1 MASKFD
7 TLTDLLETP
16 MGKLLTEVEF
26 PKPLRRGDVLE
37 VEIVKI
43 DPEGFL
49 VDSGHKSDALVP
61 LRETRSMTND
71 EVSEIKIGDKLD
83 VYVVRPD
90 SGDQLPLLSFDR
102 ARAEHGWITLKKES
116 ELGNVV
122 TGVIKNF
129 NKGGA
134 VIEVEGV
141 QGFVPVSQLLTPF
154 QMDTTDSSS
163 SGTNNDESRIGQ
175 SINMKVMTLDRNQK
189 TLILSERQSIQEKQK
204 LDLDKLLQE
213 MKEGDIRDGKVTGI
227 SNFGAFVDCGG
238 VTGLIHISE
247 MSWDQ
252 VDSPG
257 SILKAGQDVRVFVLK
272 VDLETKKVAFSLRR
286 LEAEPWST
294 VGDKYAVDQIV
305 NGVVTKLAD
314 YGAFVRID
322 RSIYGLLHISEIT
335 EETIQHP
342 KEILSENQ
350 ELELKII
357 SLEPE
362 KRRLGL
368 SLKQI
373 NQENSGNM
381 VEPNEDVQDNKASDE
396 IVSST
401 EVEKEDDADSNTDE
415 AISSDLTDDS
425 NTEESVSE
433 DTSEVEKEDEADS
446 NTDEAISSD
455 LTDDSN
461 TEESVDE
468 DTGEE
473 TEENKDSI

>member
-1 MASKFD
+1 LASKFE
-7 TLTDLLETP
+7 TLTDLSETP
-16 MGKLLTEVEF
+16 MGKLLTETEF

-43 DPEGFL
+43 DQEGYL

-61 LRETRSMTND
+61 MRETRSMTD
-71 EVSEIKIGDKLD
+71 EELADIKVGDKLD
-83 VYVVRPD
+83 VFVVRPD

-122 TGVIKNF
+122 SGVIKSF

-154 QMDTTDSSS
+154 QMDTTDSSNI
-163 SGTNNDESRIGQ
+163 NNDESRIGQ
-175 SINMKVMTLDRNQK
+175 SINMKIMTLDRNQK

-204 LDLDKLLQE
+204 LDLDKLLEE

-257 SILKAGQDVRVFVLK
+257 SILKAGQDVKVYVLK

-294 VGDKYAVDQIV
+294 VADKYSVDQIV

-335 EETIQHP
+335 DETIQHP
-342 KEILSENQ
+342 REVLSENQ

-373 NQENSGNM
+373 NQENSENM
-381 VEPNEDVQDNKASDE
+381 VEPNEDVQDNEENDEVVSSAVIEVDADGNVDE
-396 IVSST
+396 IVSSDMN
-401 EVEKEDDADSNTDE
+401 ENQNDQES
-415 AISSDLTDDS
+415 L
-425 NTEESVSE
+425 EEE
-433 DTSEVEKEDEADS
+433 
-446 NTDEAISSD
+446 
-455 LTDDSN
+455 
-461 TEESVDE
+461 
-468 DTGEE
+468 TGEE
-473 TEENKDSI
+473 TEENDDSI

>member
-1 MASKFD
+1 MASKFE
-7 TLTDLLETP
+7 TLTDLAETP

-61 LRETRSMTND
+61 LRETRSMTTD
-71 EVSEIKIGDKLD
+71 EVAEIKVGDKLD
-83 VYVVRPD
+83 VFVVRPD

-122 TGVIKNF
+122 SGVIKSF

-134 VIEVEGV
+134 VVEVEGV

-154 QMDTTDSSS
+154 QMDTTESSS
-163 SGTNNDESRIGQ
+163 VNNDESRIGQ
-175 SINMKVMTLDRNQK
+175 SINMKIMTLDRNQK

-204 LDLDKLLQE
+204 LDLDKLLEE

-257 SILKAGQDVRVFVLK
+257 AILKAGQDVKVYVLK

-373 NQENSGNM
+373 NQENSENM
-381 VEPNEDVQDNKASDE
+381 VEPNEDVQDNEVSDE

-401 EVEKEDDADSNTDE
+401 ELEVDADSNVDE
-415 AISSDLTDDS
+415 VISSDLTEDS
-425 NTEESVSE
+425 KN
-433 DTSEVEKEDEADS
+433 
-446 NTDEAISSD
+446 
-455 LTDDSN
+455 
-461 TEESVDE
+461 EESVDE
-468 DTGEE
+468 ETGEE
-473 TEENKDSI
+473 TEENEDSI

>member
-1 MASKFD
+1 MASKFE
-7 TLTDLLETP
+7 TLTDLAETP

-61 LRETRSMTND
+61 LRETRSMTTD
-71 EVSEIKIGDKLD
+71 EVAEIKVGDKLD
-83 VYVVRPD
+83 VFVVRPD
-90 SGDQLPLLSFDR
+90 SGDQLPMLSFDR

-122 TGVIKNF
+122 SGVIKSF

-134 VIEVEGV
+134 VVEVEGV

-154 QMDTTDSSS
+154 QMDTTESSS
-163 SGTNNDESRIGQ
+163 VNNDESRIGQ
-175 SINMKVMTLDRNQK
+175 SINMKIMTLDRNQK

-204 LDLDKLLQE
+204 LDLDKLLEE

-257 SILKAGQDVRVFVLK
+257 AILKAGQDVKVYVLK

-373 NQENSGNM
+373 NQENSENM
-381 VEPNEDVQDNKASDE
+381 VEPNEDVQDNEVSDE

-401 EVEKEDDADSNTDE
+401 ELEVDADSNVDE
-415 AISSDLTDDS
+415 VISSDLTEDS
-425 NTEESVSE
+425 N
-433 DTSEVEKEDEADS
+433 
-446 NTDEAISSD
+446 N
-455 LTDDSN
+455 
-461 TEESVDE
+461 EESVDE
-468 DTGEE
+468 ETGEE
-473 TEENKDSI
+473 TEENEDSI

>member
-257 SILKAGQDVRVFVLK
+257 SILKAG
-272 VDLETKKVAFSLRR
+272 
-286 LEAEPWST
+286 
-294 VGDKYAVDQIV
+294 
-305 NGVVTKLAD
+305 
-314 YGAFVRID
+314 
-322 RSIYGLLHISEIT
+322 
-335 EETIQHP
+335 
-342 KEILSENQ
+342 
-350 ELELKII
+350 
-357 SLEPE
+357 
-362 KRRLGL
+362 
-368 SLKQI
+368 
-373 NQENSGNM
+373 
-381 VEPNEDVQDNKASDE
+381 
-396 IVSST
+396 
-401 EVEKEDDADSNTDE
+401 
-415 AISSDLTDDS
+415 
-425 NTEESVSE
+425 
-433 DTSEVEKEDEADS
+433 
-446 NTDEAISSD
+446 
-455 LTDDSN
+455 
-461 TEESVDE
+461 
-468 DTGEE
+468 
-473 TEENKDSI
+473 

>member
-1 MASKFD
+1 MASKFE
-7 TLTDLLETP
+7 TLTDLSETP
-16 MGKLLTEVEF
+16 MGKLLTETEF

-43 DPEGFL
+43 DQEGYL

-61 LRETRSMTND
+61 MRETRSMTD
-71 EVSEIKIGDKLD
+71 EELADIKVGDKLD
-83 VYVVRPD
+83 VFVVRPD

-122 TGVIKNF
+122 SGVIKSF

-154 QMDTTDSSS
+154 QMDTTDSSNI
-163 SGTNNDESRIGQ
+163 NNDESRIGQ
-175 SINMKVMTLDRNQK
+175 SINMKIMTLDRNQK

-204 LDLDKLLQE
+204 LDLDKLLEE

-257 SILKAGQDVRVFVLK
+257 SILKAGQDVKVYVLK

-294 VGDKYAVDQIV
+294 VADKYSVDQIV

-335 EETIQHP
+335 DETIQHP
-342 KEILSENQ
+342 REVLSENQ

-373 NQENSGNM
+373 NQENSENM
-381 VEPNEDVQDNKASDE
+381 VEPNEDVQDNEENDEVVSSAVIEVDADGNVDE
-396 IVSST
+396 IVSSDMN
-401 EVEKEDDADSNTDE
+401 ENQNDQES
-415 AISSDLTDDS
+415 L
-425 NTEESVSE
+425 EEE
-433 DTSEVEKEDEADS
+433 
-446 NTDEAISSD
+446 
-455 LTDDSN
+455 
-461 TEESVDE
+461 
-468 DTGEE
+468 TGEE
-473 TEENKDSI
+473 TEENDDSI

>member
-116 ELGNVV
+116 DLGNVV
-122 TGVIKNF
+122 TGVIKSF

-373 NQENSGNM
+373 NQENSRNM
-381 VEPNEDVQDNKASDE
+381 VEPNEDVQDNKGSDE
-396 IVSST
+396 ILSST
-401 EVEKEDDADSNTDE
+401 
-415 AISSDLTDDS
+415 
-425 NTEESVSE
+425 
-433 DTSEVEKEDEADS
+433 EVEKEDEADS

>member
-1 MASKFD
+1 M
-7 TLTDLLETP
+7 
-16 MGKLLTEVEF
+16 
-26 PKPLRRGDVLE
+26 RRGDVLE

-61 LRETRSMTND
+61 LRETRSMTTD
-71 EVSEIKIGDKLD
+71 EVAEIKVGDKLD
-83 VYVVRPD
+83 VFVVRPD

-122 TGVIKNF
+122 SGVIKSF

-134 VIEVEGV
+134 VVEVEGV

-154 QMDTTDSSS
+154 QMDTTESSS
-163 SGTNNDESRIGQ
+163 VNNDESRIGQ
-175 SINMKVMTLDRNQK
+175 SINMKIMTLDRNQK

-204 LDLDKLLQE
+204 LDLDKLLEE

-257 SILKAGQDVRVFVLK
+257 AILKAGQDVKVYVLK

-373 NQENSGNM
+373 NQENSENM
-381 VEPNEDVQDNKASDE
+381 VEPNEDVQDNEVSDE

-401 EVEKEDDADSNTDE
+401 ELEVDADSNVDE
-415 AISSDLTDDS
+415 VISSDLTEDS
-425 NTEESVSE
+425 N
-433 DTSEVEKEDEADS
+433 
-446 NTDEAISSD
+446 N
-455 LTDDSN
+455 
-461 TEESVDE
+461 EESVDE
-468 DTGEE
+468 ETGEE
-473 TEENKDSI
+473 TEENEDSI

>member
-1 MASKFD
+1 MASKFE
-7 TLTDLLETP
+7 TLTDLAETP

-61 LRETRSMTND
+61 LRETRSMTTD
-71 EVSEIKIGDKLD
+71 ELAEIKVGDKFD
-83 VYVVRPD
+83 VFVVRPD

-122 TGVIKNF
+122 SGVIKSF

-134 VIEVEGV
+134 VVEVEGV

-154 QMDTTDSSS
+154 QMDTTES
-163 SGTNNDESRIGQ
+163 SGVNNDESRIGQ
-175 SINMKVMTLDRNQK
+175 SINMKIMTLDRNQK

-204 LDLDKLLQE
+204 LDLDKLLEE

-257 SILKAGQDVRVFVLK
+257 AILKAGQDVKVYVLK

-373 NQENSGNM
+373 NQENSENM
-381 VEPNEDVQDNKASDE
+381 VEPNEDVQDNEVSDE

-401 EVEKEDDADSNTDE
+401 ELEVDADSNVDE
-415 AISSDLTDDS
+415 VISSDLTEDS
-425 NTEESVSE
+425 N
-433 DTSEVEKEDEADS
+433 
-446 NTDEAISSD
+446 N
-455 LTDDSN
+455 
-461 TEESVDE
+461 EESVDE
-468 DTGEE
+468 ETGEE
-473 TEENKDSI
+473 TEENEDSI

>member
-1 MASKFD
+1 MASKFE
-7 TLTDLLETP
+7 TLTDLAETP

-61 LRETRSMTND
+61 LRETRSMTTD
-71 EVSEIKIGDKLD
+71 EVAEIKVGDKLD
-83 VYVVRPD
+83 VFVVRPD
-90 SGDQLPLLSFDR
+90 SGDQLPSLSFDR

-122 TGVIKNF
+122 SGVIKSF

-134 VIEVEGV
+134 VVEVEGV

-154 QMDTTDSSS
+154 QMDTTES
-163 SGTNNDESRIGQ
+163 SGVNNDESRIGQ
-175 SINMKVMTLDRNQK
+175 SINMKIMTLDRNQK

-204 LDLDKLLQE
+204 LDLDKLLEE

-257 SILKAGQDVRVFVLK
+257 AILKAGQDVKVYVLK

-373 NQENSGNM
+373 NQENSENM
-381 VEPNEDVQDNKASDE
+381 VEPNEDVQDNEVSDE

-401 EVEKEDDADSNTDE
+401 ELEVDADSNVDE
-415 AISSDLTDDS
+415 VISSDLTEDS
-425 NTEESVSE
+425 N
-433 DTSEVEKEDEADS
+433 
-446 NTDEAISSD
+446 N
-455 LTDDSN
+455 
-461 TEESVDE
+461 EESVDE
-468 DTGEE
+468 ETGEE
-473 TEENKDSI
+473 TEENEDSI

>member
-1 MASKFD
+1 LASKFD

-425 NTEESVSE
+425 NTEESV
-433 DTSEVEKEDEADS
+433 
-446 NTDEAISSD
+446 
-455 LTDDSN
+455 
-461 TEESVDE
+461 DE

>member
-1 MASKFD
+1 MASKFE
-7 TLTDLLETP
+7 TLTDLAETP

-61 LRETRSMTND
+61 LRETRSMTTD
-71 EVSEIKIGDKLD
+71 EVAEIKVGDKLD
-83 VYVVRPD
+83 VFVVRPD

-122 TGVIKNF
+122 SGVIKSF

-134 VIEVEGV
+134 VVEVEGV

-154 QMDTTDSSS
+154 QMDTTESSS
-163 SGTNNDESRIGQ
+163 VNNDESRIGQ
-175 SINMKVMTLDRNQK
+175 AINMKIMTLDRNQK

-204 LDLDKLLQE
+204 LDLDKLLEE

-257 SILKAGQDVRVFVLK
+257 AILKAGQDVKVYVLK

-373 NQENSGNM
+373 NQENSENM
-381 VEPNEDVQDNKASDE
+381 VEPNEDVQDNEVSDE

-401 EVEKEDDADSNTDE
+401 ELEVDADSNVDE
-415 AISSDLTDDS
+415 VISSDLTEDS
-425 NTEESVSE
+425 N
-433 DTSEVEKEDEADS
+433 
-446 NTDEAISSD
+446 N
-455 LTDDSN
+455 
-461 TEESVDE
+461 EESVDE
-468 DTGEE
+468 ETGEE
-473 TEENKDSI
+473 TEENEDSI

>member
-1 MASKFD
+1 MASKFE
-7 TLTDLLETP
+7 TLTDLAETP

-61 LRETRSMTND
+61 LRETRSMTSD
-71 EVSEIKIGDKLD
+71 EVAEIKVGDKLD
-83 VYVVRPD
+83 VFVVRPD

-122 TGVIKNF
+122 SGVIKSF

-134 VIEVEGV
+134 VVEVEGV

-154 QMDTTDSSS
+154 QMDTTES
-163 SGTNNDESRIGQ
+163 SGVNNDESRIGQ
-175 SINMKVMTLDRNQK
+175 SINMKIMTLDRNQK

-204 LDLDKLLQE
+204 LDLDKLLEE

-257 SILKAGQDVRVFVLK
+257 AILKAGQDVKVYVLK

-373 NQENSGNM
+373 NQENSENM
-381 VEPNEDVQDNKASDE
+381 VEPNEDVQDNEVSDE

-401 EVEKEDDADSNTDE
+401 ELEVDADSNVDE
-415 AISSDLTDDS
+415 VISSDLTEDS
-425 NTEESVSE
+425 N
-433 DTSEVEKEDEADS
+433 
-446 NTDEAISSD
+446 N
-455 LTDDSN
+455 
-461 TEESVDE
+461 EESVDE
-468 DTGEE
+468 ETGEE
-473 TEENKDSI
+473 TEENEDSI

>member
-1 MASKFD
+1 MASKFE
-7 TLTDLLETP
+7 TLTDLSETP
-16 MGKLLTEVEF
+16 MGKLLTETEF
-26 PKPLRRGDVLE
+26 PTPLRRGDVLE

-43 DPEGFL
+43 DQEGYL

-61 LRETRSMTND
+61 MRETRSMTD
-71 EVSEIKIGDKLD
+71 EELADIKVGDKLD
-83 VYVVRPD
+83 VFVVKPD

-122 TGVIKNF
+122 SGVIKSF

-154 QMDTTDSSS
+154 QMDTTDSSNI
-163 SGTNNDESRIGQ
+163 NNDESRIGQ
-175 SINMKVMTLDRNQK
+175 SINMKIMTLDRNQK

-204 LDLDKLLQE
+204 LDLDKLLEE

-257 SILKAGQDVRVFVLK
+257 SILKAGQDVKVYVLK

-294 VGDKYAVDQIV
+294 VADKYSVDQIV

-335 EETIQHP
+335 DETIQHP
-342 KEILSENQ
+342 REVLSENQ

-373 NQENSGNM
+373 NQENSENM
-381 VEPNEDVQDNKASDE
+381 VEPNEDVQDNEENDEFVSSAVIEVDADGNVDE
-396 IVSST
+396 IVSSDMIENQNDQESLEEET
-401 EVEKEDDADSNTDE
+401 E
-415 AISSDLTDDS
+415 
-425 NTEESVSE
+425 
-433 DTSEVEKEDEADS
+433 
-446 NTDEAISSD
+446 
-455 LTDDSN
+455 
-461 TEESVDE
+461 
-468 DTGEE
+468 EE
-473 TEENKDSI
+473 TEENDDSI

>member
-1 MASKFD
+1 MASKFE
-7 TLTDLLETP
+7 TLTDLAETP

-61 LRETRSMTND
+61 LRETRSMTID
-71 EVSEIKIGDKLD
+71 EVAEIKVGDKLD
-83 VYVVRPD
+83 VFVVRPD

-122 TGVIKNF
+122 SGVIKSF

-134 VIEVEGV
+134 VVEVEGV

-154 QMDTTDSSS
+154 QMDTTES
-163 SGTNNDESRIGQ
+163 SGVNNDESRIGQ
-175 SINMKVMTLDRNQK
+175 SINMKIMTLDRNQK

-204 LDLDKLLQE
+204 LDLDKLLEE

-257 SILKAGQDVRVFVLK
+257 AILKAGQDVKVYVLK

-373 NQENSGNM
+373 NQENSENM
-381 VEPNEDVQDNKASDE
+381 VEPNEDVQDNEVSDE

-401 EVEKEDDADSNTDE
+401 ELEVDADSNVDE
-415 AISSDLTDDS
+415 VISSDLTEDS
-425 NTEESVSE
+425 N
-433 DTSEVEKEDEADS
+433 
-446 NTDEAISSD
+446 N
-455 LTDDSN
+455 
-461 TEESVDE
+461 EESVDE
-468 DTGEE
+468 ETGEE
-473 TEENKDSI
+473 TEENEDSI

>member
-1 MASKFD
+1 MASKFE
-7 TLTDLLETP
+7 TLTDLAETP

-61 LRETRSMTND
+61 LRETRSMTTD
-71 EVSEIKIGDKLD
+71 EVAEIKVGDKLD
-83 VYVVRPD
+83 VFVVRPD

-122 TGVIKNF
+122 SGVIKSF

-134 VIEVEGV
+134 VVEVEGV

-154 QMDTTDSSS
+154 QMDTTESSS
-163 SGTNNDESRIGQ
+163 VNNDESRIGQ
-175 SINMKVMTLDRNQK
+175 SINMKIMTLDRNQK

-204 LDLDKLLQE
+204 LDLDKLLEE

-257 SILKAGQDVRVFVLK
+257 AILKAGQDVKVYVLK

-373 NQENSGNM
+373 NQENSENM
-381 VEPNEDVQDNKASDE
+381 VEPNEDVQDNEESDE

-401 EVEKEDDADSNTDE
+401 ELEVDADSNVDE
-415 AISSDLTDDS
+415 VISSDLTEDS
-425 NTEESVSE
+425 N
-433 DTSEVEKEDEADS
+433 
-446 NTDEAISSD
+446 N
-455 LTDDSN
+455 
-461 TEESVDE
+461 EESVDE
-468 DTGEE
+468 ETGEE
-473 TEENKDSI
+473 TEENEDSI

>member
-1 MASKFD
+1 MASKFE
-7 TLTDLLETP
+7 TLTDLAETP
-16 MGKLLTEVEF
+16 MGKLLTDVEF

-61 LRETRSMTND
+61 LRETRSMTTD
-71 EVSEIKIGDKLD
+71 EVAEIKVGDKLD
-83 VYVVRPD
+83 VFVVRPD

-122 TGVIKNF
+122 SGVIKSF

-134 VIEVEGV
+134 VVEVEGV

-154 QMDTTDSSS
+154 QMDTTESSS
-163 SGTNNDESRIGQ
+163 VNNDESRIGQ
-175 SINMKVMTLDRNQK
+175 SINMKIMTLDRNQK

-204 LDLDKLLQE
+204 LDLDKLLEE

-257 SILKAGQDVRVFVLK
+257 AILKAGQDVKVYVLK

-373 NQENSGNM
+373 NQENSENM
-381 VEPNEDVQDNKASDE
+381 VEPNEDVQDNEVSDE

-401 EVEKEDDADSNTDE
+401 ELEVDADSNVDE
-415 AISSDLTDDS
+415 VISSDLTEDS
-425 NTEESVSE
+425 N
-433 DTSEVEKEDEADS
+433 
-446 NTDEAISSD
+446 N
-455 LTDDSN
+455 
-461 TEESVDE
+461 EESVDE
-468 DTGEE
+468 ETGEE
-473 TEENKDSI
+473 TEENEDSI

>member
-122 TGVIKNF
+122 TGVIKSF

-373 NQENSGNM
+373 NQENSQNM
-381 VEPNEDVQDNKASDE
+381 VEPNEDVQDNKGSDE
-396 IVSST
+396 ILSST
-401 EVEKEDDADSNTDE
+401 EVEKEDEADSNTDE

-425 NTEESVSE
+425 NIEESVSE

>member
-1 MASKFD
+1 MASKFE
-7 TLTDLLETP
+7 TLTDLSETP
-16 MGKLLTEVEF
+16 MGKLLTETEF

-43 DPEGFL
+43 DQEGYL

-61 LRETRSMTND
+61 MRETRSMTD
-71 EVSEIKIGDKLD
+71 EELADIKVGDKLD
-83 VYVVRPD
+83 VFVVRPD

-122 TGVIKNF
+122 SGVIKSF

-154 QMDTTDSSS
+154 QMDTTDSSNI
-163 SGTNNDESRIGQ
+163 NNDESRIGQ
-175 SINMKVMTLDRNQK
+175 SINMKIMTLDRNQK

-204 LDLDKLLQE
+204 LDLDKLLEE

-247 MSWDQ
+247 MSWDK

-257 SILKAGQDVRVFVLK
+257 SILKAGQDVKVYVLK

-294 VGDKYAVDQIV
+294 VADKYSVDQIV

-335 EETIQHP
+335 DETIQHP
-342 KEILSENQ
+342 REVLSENQ

-373 NQENSGNM
+373 NQENSENM
-381 VEPNEDVQDNKASDE
+381 VEPNEDVQDNEENDEVVSSAVIEVDADGNVDE
-396 IVSST
+396 IVSSDMN
-401 EVEKEDDADSNTDE
+401 ENQNDQES
-415 AISSDLTDDS
+415 L
-425 NTEESVSE
+425 EEE
-433 DTSEVEKEDEADS
+433 
-446 NTDEAISSD
+446 
-455 LTDDSN
+455 
-461 TEESVDE
+461 
-468 DTGEE
+468 TGEE
-473 TEENKDSI
+473 TEENDDSI

>member
-1 MASKFD
+1 MASKFE
-7 TLTDLLETP
+7 TLTDLAETP

-61 LRETRSMTND
+61 LRETRSMTTD
-71 EVSEIKIGDKLD
+71 EVAEIKVGDKLD
-83 VYVVRPD
+83 VFVVRPD

-122 TGVIKNF
+122 SGVIKSF

-134 VIEVEGV
+134 VVEVEGV

-154 QMDTTDSSS
+154 QMDTTESSS
-163 SGTNNDESRIGQ
+163 VNNDESRIGQ
-175 SINMKVMTLDRNQK
+175 SINMKIMTLDRNQK

-204 LDLDKLLQE
+204 LDLDKLLEE

-257 SILKAGQDVRVFVLK
+257 AILKAGQDVKVYVLK

-294 VGDKYAVDQIV
+294 VGDKYTVDQIV

-373 NQENSGNM
+373 NQENSENM
-381 VEPNEDVQDNKASDE
+381 VEPNEDVQDNEVSDE

-401 EVEKEDDADSNTDE
+401 ELEVDADSNVDE
-415 AISSDLTDDS
+415 VISSDLTEDS
-425 NTEESVSE
+425 N
-433 DTSEVEKEDEADS
+433 
-446 NTDEAISSD
+446 N
-455 LTDDSN
+455 
-461 TEESVDE
+461 EESVDE
-468 DTGEE
+468 ETGEE
-473 TEENKDSI
+473 TEENEDSI

>member
-1 MASKFD
+1 M
-7 TLTDLLETP
+7 
-16 MGKLLTEVEF
+16 
-26 PKPLRRGDVLE
+26 
-37 VEIVKI
+37 
-43 DPEGFL
+43 
-49 VDSGHKSDALVP
+49 
-61 LRETRSMTND
+61 
-71 EVSEIKIGDKLD
+71 
-83 VYVVRPD
+83 
-90 SGDQLPLLSFDR
+90 
-102 ARAEHGWITLKKES
+102 
-116 ELGNVV
+116 
-122 TGVIKNF
+122 
-129 NKGGA
+129 
-134 VIEVEGV
+134 
-141 QGFVPVSQLLTPF
+141 
-154 QMDTTDSSS
+154 
-163 SGTNNDESRIGQ
+163 
-175 SINMKVMTLDRNQK
+175 
-189 TLILSERQSIQEKQK
+189 
-204 LDLDKLLQE
+204 
-213 MKEGDIRDGKVTGI
+213 
-227 SNFGAFVDCGG
+227 
-238 VTGLIHISE
+238 
-247 MSWDQ
+247 
-252 VDSPG
+252 
-257 SILKAGQDVRVFVLK
+257 K

-401 EVEKEDDADSNTDE
+401 EVEKED
-415 AISSDLTDDS
+415 
-425 NTEESVSE
+425 
-433 DTSEVEKEDEADS
+433 EADS

>member
-122 TGVIKNF
+122 TGVIKSF

-373 NQENSGNM
+373 NQENSRNM
-381 VEPNEDVQDNKASDE
+381 VEPNEDVQDNKGSDE
-396 IVSST
+396 ILSST
-401 EVEKEDDADSNTDE
+401 EVEKEDEADSNTDE

-425 NTEESVSE
+425 NTEESVDE

>member
-1 MASKFD
+1 MASKFE
-7 TLTDLLETP
+7 TLTDLAETP

-43 DPEGFL
+43 DPEGLL

-61 LRETRSMTND
+61 LRETRSMTTD
-71 EVSEIKIGDKLD
+71 EVAEIKVGDKLD
-83 VYVVRPD
+83 VFVVRPD

-122 TGVIKNF
+122 SGVIKSF

-134 VIEVEGV
+134 VVEVEGV

-154 QMDTTDSSS
+154 QMDTTESSS
-163 SGTNNDESRIGQ
+163 VNNDESRIGQ
-175 SINMKVMTLDRNQK
+175 SINMKIMTLDRNQK

-204 LDLDKLLQE
+204 LDLDKLLEE

-257 SILKAGQDVRVFVLK
+257 AILKAGQDVKVYVLK

-342 KEILSENQ
+342 REILSENQ

-373 NQENSGNM
+373 NQENSENM
-381 VEPNEDVQDNKASDE
+381 VEPNEDVQDNEVSDE

-401 EVEKEDDADSNTDE
+401 ELEVDADSNVDE
-415 AISSDLTDDS
+415 VISSDLTEDS
-425 NTEESVSE
+425 N
-433 DTSEVEKEDEADS
+433 
-446 NTDEAISSD
+446 N
-455 LTDDSN
+455 
-461 TEESVDE
+461 EESVDE
-468 DTGEE
+468 ETGEE
-473 TEENKDSI
+473 TEENEDSI

>member
-116 ELGNVV
+116 DLGNVV
-122 TGVIKNF
+122 TGVIKSF

-272 VDLETKKVAFSLRR
+272 VDLETKKVACSVRR

-373 NQENSGNM
+373 NQENSRNM
-381 VEPNEDVQDNKASDE
+381 VEPNEDVQDNKGSDE
-396 IVSST
+396 ILSST
-401 EVEKEDDADSNTDE
+401 
-415 AISSDLTDDS
+415 
-425 NTEESVSE
+425 
-433 DTSEVEKEDEADS
+433 EVEKEDEADS

>member
-122 TGVIKNF
+122 TGVIKSF

-373 NQENSGNM
+373 NQENSQNM
-381 VEPNEDVQDNKASDE
+381 VEPNEDVQDNKGSDE
-396 IVSST
+396 ILSST
-401 EVEKEDDADSNTDE
+401 EVEKEDEADSNTDE

-425 NTEESVSE
+425 NTEESVDE

>member
-1 MASKFD
+1 MASKFE
-7 TLTDLLETP
+7 TLTDLAETP

-61 LRETRSMTND
+61 LRETRSMTTD
-71 EVSEIKIGDKLD
+71 EVAEIKVGDKLD
-83 VYVVRPD
+83 VFVVRPD

-122 TGVIKNF
+122 SGVIKSF

-134 VIEVEGV
+134 VVEVEGV

-154 QMDTTDSSS
+154 QMDTTESSS
-163 SGTNNDESRIGQ
+163 VNNDESRIGQ
-175 SINMKVMTLDRNQK
+175 SINMKIMTLDRKQK

-204 LDLDKLLQE
+204 LDLDKLLEE

-257 SILKAGQDVRVFVLK
+257 AILKAGQDVKVYVLK

-373 NQENSGNM
+373 NQENSENM
-381 VEPNEDVQDNKASDE
+381 VEPNEDVQDNEVSDE

-401 EVEKEDDADSNTDE
+401 ELEVDADSNVDE
-415 AISSDLTDDS
+415 VISSDLTEDS
-425 NTEESVSE
+425 N
-433 DTSEVEKEDEADS
+433 
-446 NTDEAISSD
+446 N
-455 LTDDSN
+455 
-461 TEESVDE
+461 EESVDE
-468 DTGEE
+468 ETGEE
-473 TEENKDSI
+473 TEENEDSI

>member
-1 MASKFD
+1 MASKFE
-7 TLTDLLETP
+7 TLTDLAETP
-16 MGKLLTEVEF
+16 MGKLLTEVEI

-61 LRETRSMTND
+61 LRETRSMTTD
-71 EVSEIKIGDKLD
+71 EIAEIKVGDKLD
-83 VYVVRPD
+83 VFVVRPD
-90 SGDQLPLLSFDR
+90 SGDQLPMLSFDR

-122 TGVIKNF
+122 SGVIKSF

-134 VIEVEGV
+134 VVEVEGV

-154 QMDTTDSSS
+154 QMDTAESSS
-163 SGTNNDESRIGQ
+163 VNNDESRIGQ
-175 SINMKVMTLDRNQK
+175 SINMKIMTLDRNQK

-204 LDLDKLLQE
+204 LDLDKLLEE

-238 VTGLIHISE
+238 VTGLILISE

-257 SILKAGQDVRVFVLK
+257 AILKAGQDVKVYVLK

-305 NGVVTKLAD
+305 YGVVTKLAD

-342 KEILSENQ
+342 REILSENQ

-373 NQENSGNM
+373 NQENSENM
-381 VEPNEDVQDNKASDE
+381 VEPNEDVQDNEVSDE

-401 EVEKEDDADSNTDE
+401 ELEVDADSNVDE
-415 AISSDLTDDS
+415 VISSDLTEDS
-425 NTEESVSE
+425 N
-433 DTSEVEKEDEADS
+433 
-446 NTDEAISSD
+446 N
-455 LTDDSN
+455 
-461 TEESVDE
+461 EESVDE
-468 DTGEE
+468 ETGEE
-473 TEENKDSI
+473 TEENEDSI

>member
-1 MASKFD
+1 MASKFE
-7 TLTDLLETP
+7 TLTDLAETP

-43 DPEGFL
+43 DTEGFL

-61 LRETRSMTND
+61 LRESRSMTTD
-71 EVSEIKIGDKLD
+71 EVAEIKVGDKLD
-83 VYVVRPD
+83 VFVVRPD

-122 TGVIKNF
+122 SGVIKSF

-134 VIEVEGV
+134 VVEVEGV

-154 QMDTTDSSS
+154 QMDTTES
-163 SGTNNDESRIGQ
+163 SGVNNDESRIGQ
-175 SINMKVMTLDRNQK
+175 SINMKIMTLDRNQK

-204 LDLDKLLQE
+204 LDLDKLLEE

-257 SILKAGQDVRVFVLK
+257 AILKAGQDVKVYVLK

-373 NQENSGNM
+373 NQENSENM
-381 VEPNEDVQDNKASDE
+381 VEPNEDVQDNEVSDE

-401 EVEKEDDADSNTDE
+401 ELEVDADSNVDE
-415 AISSDLTDDS
+415 VISSDLTEDS
-425 NTEESVSE
+425 N
-433 DTSEVEKEDEADS
+433 
-446 NTDEAISSD
+446 N
-455 LTDDSN
+455 
-461 TEESVDE
+461 EESVDE
-468 DTGEE
+468 ETGEE
-473 TEENKDSI
+473 TEENEDSI

>member
-1 MASKFD
+1 MASKFE
-7 TLTDLLETP
+7 TLTDLAETP

-61 LRETRSMTND
+61 LRETRSMTTD
-71 EVSEIKIGDKLD
+71 EVAEIKVGDKLD
-83 VYVVRPD
+83 VFVVRPD

-122 TGVIKNF
+122 SGVIKSF

-134 VIEVEGV
+134 VVEVEGV

-154 QMDTTDSSS
+154 QMDTTESSS
-163 SGTNNDESRIGQ
+163 VNNDESRIGQ
-175 SINMKVMTLDRNQK
+175 SINMKIMTLDRNQK

-204 LDLDKLLQE
+204 LDLDKLLEE

-257 SILKAGQDVRVFVLK
+257 AILKAGQDVKVYVLK

-294 VGDKYAVDQIV
+294 VGDKYTVDQIV

-342 KEILSENQ
+342 NEILSENQ

-373 NQENSGNM
+373 SQENSENM
-381 VEPNEDVQDNKASDE
+381 VEPNEDVQDNEVSDE

-401 EVEKEDDADSNTDE
+401 ELEVDADSNVDE
-415 AISSDLTDDS
+415 VISSDLTEDS
-425 NTEESVSE
+425 N
-433 DTSEVEKEDEADS
+433 
-446 NTDEAISSD
+446 N
-455 LTDDSN
+455 
-461 TEESVDE
+461 EESVDE
-468 DTGEE
+468 ETGEE
-473 TEENKDSI
+473 TEENEDSI

>member
-1 MASKFD
+1 MASKFE
-7 TLTDLLETP
+7 TLTDLSETP
-16 MGKLLTEVEF
+16 MGKLLTEIEF

-43 DPEGFL
+43 DQEGYL

-61 LRETRSMTND
+61 MRETRSMTD
-71 EVSEIKIGDKLD
+71 EELADIKVGDKLD
-83 VYVVRPD
+83 VFVVRPD

-122 TGVIKNF
+122 SGVIKSF

-154 QMDTTDSSS
+154 QMDTTDSSNI
-163 SGTNNDESRIGQ
+163 NNDESRIGQ
-175 SINMKVMTLDRNQK
+175 SINMKIMTLDRNQK

-204 LDLDKLLQE
+204 LDLDKLLEE

-257 SILKAGQDVRVFVLK
+257 SILKAGQDVKVYVLK

-294 VGDKYAVDQIV
+294 VADKYSVDQIV

-335 EETIQHP
+335 DETIQHP
-342 KEILSENQ
+342 REVLSENQ

-373 NQENSGNM
+373 NQENSENM
-381 VEPNEDVQDNKASDE
+381 VEPNEDVQDNEENDEVVSSAVIEVDADGNVDE
-396 IVSST
+396 IVSSDMN
-401 EVEKEDDADSNTDE
+401 ENQNDQES
-415 AISSDLTDDS
+415 L
-425 NTEESVSE
+425 EEE
-433 DTSEVEKEDEADS
+433 
-446 NTDEAISSD
+446 
-455 LTDDSN
+455 
-461 TEESVDE
+461 
-468 DTGEE
+468 TGEE
-473 TEENKDSI
+473 TEENDDSI

>member
-1 MASKFD
+1 LASKFE
-7 TLTDLLETP
+7 TLTDLAETP

-61 LRETRSMTND
+61 LRETRSMTAD
-71 EVSEIKIGDKLD
+71 EADEIKVGDKLD
-83 VYVVRPD
+83 VFVVRPD

-122 TGVIKNF
+122 SGVIKSF

-134 VIEVEGV
+134 VVEVEGV

-154 QMDTTDSSS
+154 QMDTTESSS
-163 SGTNNDESRIGQ
+163 VNNDESRIGQ
-175 SINMKVMTLDRNQK
+175 AINMKIMTLDRNQK

-204 LDLDKLLQE
+204 LDLDKLLEE

-257 SILKAGQDVRVFVLK
+257 AILKAGQDVKVYVLK

-342 KEILSENQ
+342 NEILSENQ

-373 NQENSGNM
+373 SQENSENM
-381 VEPNEDVQDNKASDE
+381 VEPNEDVQDNEESDE

-401 EVEKEDDADSNTDE
+401 DLEVDADSNVDE
-415 AISSDLTDDS
+415 VISSDLTEDS
-425 NTEESVSE
+425 N
-433 DTSEVEKEDEADS
+433 
-446 NTDEAISSD
+446 I
-455 LTDDSN
+455 
-461 TEESVDE
+461 EESVDE
-468 DTGEE
+468 ETGEE
-473 TEENKDSI
+473 TEENEDSI

>member
-7 TLTDLLETP
+7 TLTDLAETP

-61 LRETRSMTND
+61 LRETRSMTTD
-71 EVSEIKIGDKLD
+71 EVAEIKVGDKLD
-83 VYVVRPD
+83 VFVVRPD

-122 TGVIKNF
+122 SGVIKSF

-134 VIEVEGV
+134 GGEVEGV

-154 QMDTTDSSS
+154 QMDTTES
-163 SGTNNDESRIGQ
+163 SGVNNDESRIGQ
-175 SINMKVMTLDRNQK
+175 SINMKIMTLDRNQK

-204 LDLDKLLQE
+204 LDLDKLLEE

-257 SILKAGQDVRVFVLK
+257 AILKAGQDVKVYVLK

-373 NQENSGNM
+373 NQENSENM
-381 VEPNEDVQDNKASDE
+381 VEPNEDVQDNEVSDE

-401 EVEKEDDADSNTDE
+401 ELEVDADSNVDE
-415 AISSDLTDDS
+415 VISSDLTEDS
-425 NTEESVSE
+425 NV
-433 DTSEVEKEDEADS
+433 D
-446 NTDEAISSD
+446 
-455 LTDDSN
+455 
-461 TEESVDE
+461 ESVDE
-468 DTGEE
+468 ETGEE
-473 TEENKDSI
+473 TEENGESI

>member
-1 MASKFD
+1 LASKFD
-7 TLTDLLETP
+7 TLTDLSETP

-61 LRETRSMTND
+61 LRETRSMTNE
-71 EVSEIKIGDKLD
+71 EVTEIKIGDKLD
-83 VYVVRPD
+83 VFVVRPD

-122 TGVIKNF
+122 SGVIKSF

-134 VIEVEGV
+134 VVEVEGV

-154 QMDTTDSSS
+154 QMDTTDSSNI
-163 SGTNNDESRIGQ
+163 NNDESRIGQ
-175 SINMKVMTLDRNQK
+175 SINMKIMTLDRNQK

-257 SILKAGQDVRVFVLK
+257 SILKAGQDVKVFVLK

-373 NQENSGNM
+373 NQENSENM
-381 VEPNEDVQDNKASDE
+381 VEPNEVVQDNEGSDE

-401 EVEKEDDADSNTDE
+401 E
-415 AISSDLTDDS
+415 I
-425 NTEESVSE
+425 
-433 DTSEVEKEDEADS
+433 EKEDEADS
-446 NTDEAISSD
+446 NFDEAISSD

>member
-1 MASKFD
+1 MASKFE
-7 TLTDLLETP
+7 TLTDLAETP

-61 LRETRSMTND
+61 LRETRSMTTD
-71 EVSEIKIGDKLD
+71 EVAEIKVGDKLD
-83 VYVVRPD
+83 VFVVRPD
-90 SGDQLPLLSFDR
+90 SGDQLPMLSFDR

-122 TGVIKNF
+122 SGVIKSF

-134 VIEVEGV
+134 VVEVEGV

-154 QMDTTDSSS
+154 QMDTAESSS
-163 SGTNNDESRIGQ
+163 VNNDESRIGQ
-175 SINMKVMTLDRNQK
+175 SINMKIMTLDRNQK

-204 LDLDKLLQE
+204 LDLDKLLEE

-257 SILKAGQDVRVFVLK
+257 AILKAGQDVKVYVLK

-342 KEILSENQ
+342 REILSENQ

-373 NQENSGNM
+373 NQENSENM
-381 VEPNEDVQDNKASDE
+381 VEPNEDVQDNEVSDE

-401 EVEKEDDADSNTDE
+401 ELEVDADSNVDE
-415 AISSDLTDDS
+415 VISSDLTEDS
-425 NTEESVSE
+425 N
-433 DTSEVEKEDEADS
+433 
-446 NTDEAISSD
+446 N
-455 LTDDSN
+455 
-461 TEESVDE
+461 EESVDE
-468 DTGEE
+468 ETGEE
-473 TEENKDSI
+473 TEENEDSI